1 MFLLTSARMQW
12 KRCCLLGLVD
22 PRKSALIRHRKKVA
36 LHVLYDKREDSL
48 NRHLACTL
56 AIFMVP
62 FNALYKNLFYIKK
75 LHRLTWS
82 EMFVLGSFKNYSLI
96 LKANNMS
103 MERFQNLL
111 KELGVNVGLADL
123 KPNNDGL
130 CSLRFDDRV
139 TIDLEYHEESTSLI
153 FSSIIGTL
161 LAHQTEKIYPDLL
174 EANLLWAGTGGATLG
189 VDPVTLSAFLCYKER
204 IEEMDFVR
212 FQDLL
217 KGFSDVAIF
226 WNKRLQE
233 EPSPDSSDNTLPSRA
248 SQEETAPASAIMG

>member
-1 MFLLTSARMQW
+1 MSLEHINELLQE
-12 KRCCLLGLVD
+12 LG
-22 PRKSALIRHRKKVA
+22 
-36 LHVLYDKREDSL
+36 
-48 NRHLACTL
+48 
-56 AIFMVP
+56 
-62 FNALYKNLFYIKK
+62 KNIGLPD
-75 LHRLTWS
+75 
-82 EMFVLGSFKNYSLI
+82 
-96 LKANNMS
+96 LKAND
-103 MERFQNLL
+103 E
-111 KELGVNVGLADL
+111 
-123 KPNNDGL
+123 GL

-204 IEEMDFVR
+204 IEEMDFIR

-226 WNKRLQE
+226 WNKRIQE
-233 EPSPDSSDNTLPSRA
+233 EPLPDSSEHTPVPS
-248 SQEETAPASAIMG
+248 PA

>member
-1 MFLLTSARMQW
+1 
-12 KRCCLLGLVD
+12 
-22 PRKSALIRHRKKVA
+22 
-36 LHVLYDKREDSL
+36 
-48 NRHLACTL
+48 
-56 AIFMVP
+56 
-62 FNALYKNLFYIKK
+62 
-75 LHRLTWS
+75 
-82 EMFVLGSFKNYSLI
+82 
-96 LKANNMS
+96 

-111 KELGVNVGLADL
+111 KELGANVGLADL

-161 LAHQTEKIYPDLL
+161 LTHQTEKIYPDLL

-189 VDPVTLSAFLCYKER
+189 VDPVTLSAFLCYQER

-233 EPSPDSSDNTLPSRA
+233 EPSPDSSENTPTSLVSHEERPS
-248 SQEETAPASAIMG
+248 ASAIMG